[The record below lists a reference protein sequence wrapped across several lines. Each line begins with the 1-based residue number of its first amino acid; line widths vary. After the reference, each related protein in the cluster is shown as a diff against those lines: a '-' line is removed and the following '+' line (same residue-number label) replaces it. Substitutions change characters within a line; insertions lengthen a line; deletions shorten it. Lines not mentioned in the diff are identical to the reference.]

1 LAHEGA
7 GGDQIVVLPVKSL
20 AAAEGEMNGF
30 LRAHRVLAVKK
41 EFVADGEKSF
51 WRRNDLPYAD

>member
-1 LAHEGA
+1 MQLKLF
-7 GGDQIVVLPVKSL
+7 VLPVKSL

-30 LRAHRVLAVKK
+30 LRTHRVLAVKK

-51 WRRNDLPYAD
+51 RRRNVLSYAD